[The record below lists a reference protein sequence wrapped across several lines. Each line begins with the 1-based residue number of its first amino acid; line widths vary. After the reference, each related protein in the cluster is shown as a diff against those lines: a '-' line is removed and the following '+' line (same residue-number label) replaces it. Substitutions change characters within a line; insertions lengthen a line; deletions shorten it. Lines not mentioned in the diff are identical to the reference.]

1 MAMTMHVNIVSAEQE
16 IYSGTVT
23 QVFAP
28 AEMGEVGV
36 MPRHAPMLSTLK
48 PGVVRVIS
56 QDGEEQTF
64 FVSGGILEIQPH
76 VVTILSDTA
85 LRAADIDE
93 SAALEAKSRAEAA
106 MKDKASDMDYA
117 KAKSELIEAVAQI
130 EALKKIPASREKV
143 AELGKQALQ
152 GKGGPAAY
160 LIAWQAATLGYFFG
174 RLPDVQSGYNTAK
187 QTLKSGTTYETLMS
201 YLNNCK

>member
-1 MAMTMHVNIVSAEQE
+1 MSMTMHVNIVSAESE

-48 PGVVRVIS
+48 AGVVRVIP
-56 QDGEEQTF
+56 QEGEEQTF

-93 SAALEAKSRAEAA
+93 ASALEAKTRAEVA

-117 KAKSELIEAVAQI
+117 RAKSELIEAVAQI
-130 EALKKIPASREKV
+130 EALKKIRK
-143 AELGKQALQ
+143 K
-152 GKGGPAAY
+152 
-160 LIAWQAATLGYFFG
+160 
-174 RLPDVQSGYNTAK
+174 R
-187 QTLKSGTTYETLMS
+187 
-201 YLNNCK
+201 

>member
-1 MAMTMHVNIVSAEQE
+1 MAMTMHVNIVSAENE

-28 AEMGEVGV
+28 AEMGEVGI

-56 QDGEEQTF
+56 QEDEEQTF

-117 KAKSELIEAVAQI
+117 KAKSELVEAVAQI
-130 EALKKIPASREKV
+130 EALKKLRK
-143 AELGKQALQ
+143 K
-152 GKGGPAAY
+152 K
-160 LIAWQAATLGYFFG
+160 
-174 RLPDVQSGYNTAK
+174 
-187 QTLKSGTTYETLMS
+187 
-201 YLNNCK
+201 

>member
-1 MAMTMHVNIVSAEQE
+1 MSMTMHVNIVSAEKE

-48 PGVVRVIS
+48 AGIIRVLP
-56 QDGEEQTF
+56 QEGEEQTF
-64 FVSGGILEIQPH
+64 YVSGGILEIQPH
-76 VVTILSDTA
+76 VITILSDTA

-93 SAALEAKSRAEAA
+93 SAALEAKARAEST
-106 MKDKASDMDYA
+106 MKEKASDMDYA

-130 EALKKIPASREKV
+130 EALRKIRKKK
-143 AELGKQALQ
+143 
-152 GKGGPAAY
+152 
-160 LIAWQAATLGYFFG
+160 
-174 RLPDVQSGYNTAK
+174 
-187 QTLKSGTTYETLMS
+187 
-201 YLNNCK
+201 

>member
-1 MAMTMHVNIVSAEQE
+1 MAMTMHVNIVSAESE

-48 PGVVRVIS
+48 AGVVRVIPLE
-56 QDGEEQTF
+56 GEEQTF

-93 SAALEAKSRAEAA
+93 SAALEAKSRAEGA

-130 EALKKIPASREKV
+130 ETLKKIRKR
-143 AELGKQALQ
+143 K
-152 GKGGPAAY
+152 
-160 LIAWQAATLGYFFG
+160 
-174 RLPDVQSGYNTAK
+174 
-187 QTLKSGTTYETLMS
+187 
-201 YLNNCK
+201 

>member
-48 PGVVRVIS
+48 PGVVRVLL
-56 QDGEEQTF
+56 QDGEEETF
-64 FVSGGILEIQPH
+64 YVSGGILEIQPH

-85 LRAADIDE
+85 LRADDIDE
-93 SAALEAKSRAEAA
+93 AAALEAKARAEAA
-106 MKDKASDMDYA
+106 MKDKASDMDYV
-117 KAKSELIEAVAQI
+117 KAKSVLIEAVAQI
-130 EALKKIPASREKV
+130 EALKKLRK
-143 AELGKQALQ
+143 K
-152 GKGGPAAY
+152 K
-160 LIAWQAATLGYFFG
+160 
-174 RLPDVQSGYNTAK
+174 
-187 QTLKSGTTYETLMS
+187 
-201 YLNNCK
+201 

>member
-16 IYSGTVT
+16 IYSGTVV

-28 AEMGEVGV
+28 AEMGEVGIF
-36 MPRHAPMLSTLK
+36 PRHAPMLSTLK

-56 QDGEEQTF
+56 QEGEEQTF

-106 MKDKASDMDYA
+106 MKDKASDLDYA
-117 KAKSELIEAVAQI
+117 KAKSELVEAVAQI
-130 EALKKIPASREKV
+130 EALKKIRRK
-143 AELGKQALQ
+143 K
-152 GKGGPAAY
+152 
-160 LIAWQAATLGYFFG
+160 
-174 RLPDVQSGYNTAK
+174 
-187 QTLKSGTTYETLMS
+187 
-201 YLNNCK
+201 

>member
-16 IYSGTVT
+16 IYSGTVI

-28 AEMGEVGV
+28 AEMGEVGI

-56 QDGEEQTF
+56 QEGEEQTF

-106 MKDKASDMDYA
+106 MKDKASDLDYA

-130 EALKKIPASREKV
+130 EALKKLRK
-143 AELGKQALQ
+143 K
-152 GKGGPAAY
+152 K
-160 LIAWQAATLGYFFG
+160 
-174 RLPDVQSGYNTAK
+174 
-187 QTLKSGTTYETLMS
+187 
-201 YLNNCK
+201 

>member
-1 MAMTMHVNIVSAEQE
+1 MPMTMHVNIVSAESE

-36 MPRHAPMLSTLK
+36 LPRHAPMLSTLK
-48 PGVVRVIS
+48 AGVVRVIP
-56 QDGEEQTF
+56 QEGEEQTF

-93 SAALEAKSRAEAA
+93 AAALEAKTRAETA

-130 EALKKIPASREKV
+130 EALKKIRK
-143 AELGKQALQ
+143 K
-152 GKGGPAAY
+152 K
-160 LIAWQAATLGYFFG
+160 
-174 RLPDVQSGYNTAK
+174 
-187 QTLKSGTTYETLMS
+187 
-201 YLNNCK
+201 

>member
-16 IYSGTVT
+16 IYSGTVI

-36 MPRHAPMLSTLK
+36 FPRHAPMLSTLK

-56 QDGEEQTF
+56 QEGEEQTF

-106 MKDKASDMDYA
+106 MKDKASDLDYA
-117 KAKSELIEAVAQI
+117 KAKSELVEAVAQI
-130 EALKKIPASREKV
+130 EALKKIRRK
-143 AELGKQALQ
+143 K
-152 GKGGPAAY
+152 
-160 LIAWQAATLGYFFG
+160 
-174 RLPDVQSGYNTAK
+174 
-187 QTLKSGTTYETLMS
+187 
-201 YLNNCK
+201 

>member
-1 MAMTMHVNIVSAEQE
+1 MSMTMHVNIVSAEKE

-48 PGVVRVIS
+48 AGIVRVLP

-64 FVSGGILEIQPH
+64 YVSGGILEIQPH

-93 SAALEAKSRAEAA
+93 SAALEAKARSEAT
-106 MKDKASDMDYA
+106 MNEKASDMDYA

-130 EALKKIPASREKV
+130 EALKKIRK
-143 AELGKQALQ
+143 K
-152 GKGGPAAY
+152 
-160 LIAWQAATLGYFFG
+160 
-174 RLPDVQSGYNTAK
+174 N
-187 QTLKSGTTYETLMS
+187 
-201 YLNNCK
+201 

>member
-1 MAMTMHVNIVSAEQE
+1 MAMTMHVNIVSAEKE
-16 IYSGTVT
+16 IYSGTVI

-48 PGVVRVIS
+48 PGVVRVLL
-56 QDGEEQTF
+56 QDGDEQAF
-64 FVSGGILEIQPH
+64 YVSGGILEIQPH

-93 SAALEAKSRAEAA
+93 SAALEAKTRAEAA

-117 KAKSELIEAVAQI
+117 KAKTELIEAVAQI
-130 EALKKIPASREKV
+130 EALRKLRKKK
-143 AELGKQALQ
+143 
-152 GKGGPAAY
+152 
-160 LIAWQAATLGYFFG
+160 
-174 RLPDVQSGYNTAK
+174 
-187 QTLKSGTTYETLMS
+187 
-201 YLNNCK
+201 

>member
-1 MAMTMHVNIVSAEQE
+1 MSMTMHVNIVSAEKE

-48 PGVVRVIS
+48 AGIVRLLPLE
-56 QDGEEQTF
+56 GEEQTF
-64 FVSGGILEIQPH
+64 YVSGGILEIQPH

-93 SAALEAKSRAEAA
+93 SAALEAKARSEAT
-106 MKDKASDMDYA
+106 MKEKASDMDYA

-130 EALKKIPASREKV
+130 EALKKIRK
-143 AELGKQALQ
+143 K
-152 GKGGPAAY
+152 K
-160 LIAWQAATLGYFFG
+160 
-174 RLPDVQSGYNTAK
+174 
-187 QTLKSGTTYETLMS
+187 
-201 YLNNCK
+201 

>member
-1 MAMTMHVNIVSAEQE
+1 MAMTMHLNIVSAENE

-28 AEMGEVGV
+28 AEMGEVGI

-56 QDGEEQTF
+56 QEDEEQTF

-85 LRAADIDE
+85 LRATDIDE
-93 SAALEAKSRAEAA
+93 SAALEAKARAEAA

-117 KAKSELIEAVAQI
+117 KAKTELVEAVAQI
-130 EALKKIPASREKV
+130 EALKKIRK
-143 AELGKQALQ
+143 K
-152 GKGGPAAY
+152 K
-160 LIAWQAATLGYFFG
+160 
-174 RLPDVQSGYNTAK
+174 
-187 QTLKSGTTYETLMS
+187 
-201 YLNNCK
+201 

>member
-1 MAMTMHVNIVSAEQE
+1 MAMTMHVNIVSAENE
-16 IYSGTVT
+16 IYSGTVI

-28 AEMGEVGV
+28 AEMGEVGI

-56 QDGEEQTF
+56 QENEEQTF

-85 LRAADIDE
+85 LRASDIDE

-117 KAKSELIEAVAQI
+117 KAKTELIEAVAQI
-130 EALKKIPASREKV
+130 EALKKIRK
-143 AELGKQALQ
+143 K
-152 GKGGPAAY
+152 
-160 LIAWQAATLGYFFG
+160 T
-174 RLPDVQSGYNTAK
+174 
-187 QTLKSGTTYETLMS
+187 
-201 YLNNCK
+201 

>member
-1 MAMTMHVNIVSAEQE
+1 MAMTMHVNIVSAENE

-28 AEMGEVGV
+28 AEMGEVGI

-56 QDGEEQTF
+56 QEDEEQTF

-130 EALKKIPASREKV
+130 EALK
-143 AELGKQALQ
+143 
-152 GKGGPAAY
+152 
-160 LIAWQAATLGYFFG
+160 
-174 RLPDVQSGYNTAK
+174 RLRK
-187 QTLKSGTTYETLMS
+187 K
-201 YLNNCK
+201 K